1 MLSGTGSVTGVY
13 FFWDDV
19 SELFVLQYK
28 TAIKGLFLCSVIVIF
43 NE

>member
-1 MLSGTGSVTGVY
+1 MLSGTGSVIGVN
-13 FFWDDV
+13 FFWHDV

-28 TAIKGLFLCSVIVIF
+28 TAIRGLFLCIVIVIF